1 MIGTARRESP
11 TSVDDLRSI
20 VAVCD
25 RAGEGV
31 VIEGGNTLRGMG
43 WPASRCDVT
52 LDTTALDAL
61 VAHEQ
66 RDLTCSVQAGM
77 TLAKLGTRLAKVG
90 QFVPFDAPQR
100 RTATIGGTLAAGWA
114 GPRRHIYG
122 PVRDYVIGSQVVLA
136 DGTLAHAGGM
146 VVKNVTGYDMS
157 KLYVGSFGTLG
168 VFVQANFKTLPLPQ
182 HARAFVATLP
192 ERTRSRAIA
201 EIAALPI
208 QPAAAFC
215 IEGYRKSIDG
225 EDGIDGRLFILL
237 EGSSALIDRATRELR
252 SSLGKAGVPETT
264 IIDSGA
270 RESFER
276 VLDSTIASV
285 AERSATYRSNGL
297 PETVE
302 SRSLAMRDTAHR
314 LELFTDVL
322 IDVMNGDAFLRV
334 SERDT
339 RAFASRIEIFDDAV
353 HDAEPNAAVIAGDS
367 PMRGSLNVWGAEPP
381 ALAYMRAMKSR
392 FDPNSTLNPGRYVGR
407 I

>member
-1 MIGTARRESP
+1 MISAVRREAP
-11 TSVDDLRSI
+11 ATIDGLRTI
-20 VAVCD
+20 AADCD
-25 RAGEGV
+25 AAREAI
-31 VIEGGNTLRGMG
+31 VIEGGKTLRGMG
-43 WPASRCDVT
+43 RSASRCD
-52 LDTTALDAL
+52 LILCTTALDQI
-61 VAHEQ
+61 VEHEQ
-66 RDLTCSVQAGM
+66 RDLTCSAQAGM
-77 TLAKLGTRLAKVG
+77 TLAKLGTRLAKAG

-168 VFVQANFKTLPLPQ
+168 IFVQANFKTLPLPA
-182 HARAFVATLP
+182 HTRAFVAALP

-201 EIAALPI
+201 EISALPVA
-208 QPAAAFC
+208 PAAAFC
-215 IEGYRKSIDG
+215 IEGYRKNIDG
-225 EDGIDGRLFILL
+225 EDGVDGRLFVLL
-237 EGSSALIDRATRELR
+237 EGSSGLIDRATRDLR

-285 AERSATYRSNGL
+285 AERSITYRSGGL

-302 SRSLAMRDTAHR
+302 HRSLSMRDAAHR

-322 IDVMNGDAFLRV
+322 VDIMNGDVFLRV

-339 RAFASRIEIFDDAV
+339 RAFASRIEMFDDAV
-353 HDAEPNAAVIAGDS
+353 HAAEPGAIVIAGDS
-367 PMRGSLNVWGAEPP
+367 PMRGSLDVWGADPQ
-381 ALAYMRAMKSR
+381 ALSYMRAMKAR
-392 FDPNSTLNPGRYVGR
+392 FDPNATLNPGRYVGR

>member
-1 MIGTARRESP
+1 MIGAARRESP
-11 TSVDDLRSI
+11 ATIDGLRTI
-20 VAVCD
+20 AAACD
-25 RAGEGV
+25 AAGEAIA
-31 VIEGGNTLRGMG
+31 IEGGNTLRGMG
-43 WPASRCDVT
+43 RPASRCDLT
-52 LDTTALDAL
+52 LCTTALDRL
-61 VAHEQ
+61 VEYEQ

-77 TLAKLGTRLAKVG
+77 TLAKLGTRLAKAG

-114 GPRRHIYG
+114 GPRRHVYG

-168 VFVQANFKTLPLPQ
+168 IFVQANFKTLPLPQ
-182 HARAFVATLP
+182 HTRAFVATLP

-201 EIAALPI
+201 QLSALAVA
-208 QPAAAFC
+208 PAAAFC

-225 EDGIDGRLFILL
+225 EDGVDGRLFVLL
-237 EGSSALIDRATRELR
+237 EGSSRLIDRATRDLR

-285 AERSATYRSNGL
+285 TERSITYRSVGL

-302 SRSLAMRDTAHR
+302 HRSLTMRDIAHT

-322 IDVMNGDAFLRV
+322 VDIMNGDVFLRV
-334 SERDT
+334 SERDS
-339 RAFASRIEIFDDAV
+339 RAFASRIELFDDAV
-353 HDAEPNAAVIAGDS
+353 HAAEPGAVVIAGDS
-367 PMRGSLNVWGAEPP
+367 PMRASLDVWGADPP
-381 ALAYMRAMKSR
+381 ALSYMRAMKAR
-392 FDPNSTLNPGRYVGR
+392 FDPNATLNPGRYVGR